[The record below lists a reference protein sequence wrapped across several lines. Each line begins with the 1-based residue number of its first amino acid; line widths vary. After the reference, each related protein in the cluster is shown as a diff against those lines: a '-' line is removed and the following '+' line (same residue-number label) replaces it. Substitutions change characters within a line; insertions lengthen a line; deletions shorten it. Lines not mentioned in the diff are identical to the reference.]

1 MMNFPMGQI
10 PVPAPVQR
18 MMGQMSPQSN
28 QNIPVNQ
35 SQFKQ
40 FLPMLNDNM
49 LNQLIAQARQQGI
62 SELDIQ
68 NGLNF
73 INSMR

>member
-10 PVPAPVQR
+10 PVPAPVQK
-18 MMGQMSPQSN
+18 MMRQMSPQSN
-28 QNIPVNQ
+28 QNVPVNQ

>member
-10 PVPAPVQR
+10 PVPAPVQK
-18 MMGQMSPQSN
+18 MMGQMSSQSN
-28 QNIPVNQ
+28 QNVPVNQ

>member
-1 MMNFPMGQI
+1 
-10 PVPAPVQR
+10 
-18 MMGQMSPQSN
+18 MSPQN
-28 QNIPVNQ
+28 GQNIPVNQ

-62 SELDIQ
+62 SELDI
-68 NGLNF
+68 
-73 INSMR
+73 